1 MRYLPHTDADIKQML
16 TTIGVATTEAL
27 FSGIPADCRLT
38 RPIELPPG
46 LAETDILKELRLLA
60 AKNTQVSDWTSF
72 LGGGAYNHFIP
83 AVVDHLVS
91 RSEFYTAYTPY
102 QPEISQGTLQGI
114 FEFQTMICQLTG
126 MDIANASMYDGASA
140 CAEAVLL
147 AVRAAKKR
155 SRVLISAA
163 LHPHYR
169 QTIATYCSYLDIELI
184 TIEATNGITALE
196 QVEPL
201 LDERVAALVVGYP
214 NYFGCIE
221 NLAALATGVHAVDA
235 RLITAVAE
243 PLALALFKSPGELGA
258 DIVVGDG
265 QSFGLPLAF
274 GGPTIG
280 FFAVR
285 DKDMRLLPGRL
296 VGETVDL
303 DGKRSFVLTLATREQ
318 HIRREKATSNI
329 CSNQGMCALMVSIYL
344 ALHGKQGL
352 RQLAE
357 INYARSNWLREQ
369 IANLDG
375 FSLPFSAPV
384 FNEFVVTCPEPVA
397 DLKKRLEQQK
407 ILAGVAIGRDY
418 PGLESGLLICVTE
431 QNNRQQM
438 EQLVAVLAGGDR

>member
-16 TTIGVATTEAL
+16 ATIGVAATEAL

-38 RPIELPPG
+38 RPIDLSPG

-126 MDIANASMYDGASA
+126 MDMANASMYDGASA

-169 QTIATYCSYLDIELI
+169 QTIATYCRYLDIELI
-184 TIEATNGITALE
+184 TIEATNGVTALE

-201 LDERVAALVVGYP
+201 LDERIAALVVGYP

-221 NLAALATGVHAVDA
+221 PLAALAAGVHAVDA

-258 DIVVGDG
+258 DIVVGEG
-265 QSFGLPLAF
+265 QSFGLPLSY
-274 GGPTIG
+274 GGPG
-280 FFAVR
+280 
-285 DKDMRLLPGRL
+285 
-296 VGETVDL
+296 
-303 DGKRSFVLTLATREQ
+303 
-318 HIRREKATSNI
+318 
-329 CSNQGMCALMVSIYL
+329 
-344 ALHGKQGL
+344 
-352 RQLAE
+352 
-357 INYARSNWLREQ
+357 
-369 IANLDG
+369 
-375 FSLPFSAPV
+375 
-384 FNEFVVTCPEPVA
+384 
-397 DLKKRLEQQK
+397 
-407 ILAGVAIGRDY
+407 
-418 PGLESGLLICVTE
+418 
-431 QNNRQQM
+431 
-438 EQLVAVLAGGDR
+438 

>member
-16 TTIGVATTEAL
+16 TTIGVAATDAL

-38 RPIELPPG
+38 RPIDLPPG

-60 AKNTQVSDWTSF
+60 AKNTHVSDWTSF

-126 MDIANASMYDGASA
+126 MDMANASMYDGASA

-169 QTIATYCSYLDIELI
+169 QTIATYCRYLDIELI
-184 TIEATNGITALE
+184 TIETTNGVTAPE

-221 NLAALATGVHAVDA
+221 NLSALAAGVHAVDA

-285 DKDMRLLPGRL
+285 DQDMRLLPGRL

-369 IANLDG
+369 IADLDG
-375 FSLPFSAPV
+375 FALPFSAPV

-418 PGLESGLLICVTE
+418 PGLESGLLICATE
-431 QNNRQQM
+431 QNSRQQM
-438 EQLVAVLAGGDR
+438 EQLVTALAGGKR